1 MATRRAP
8 SIRLAAGS
16 ATVGCAGGL
25 VAVTA
30 FAAGRTTGLTA
41 LLIGAVELFLLAV
54 GLTIRSAAA
63 LTVAIAWLAA
73 TYAAA
78 AAGDGV
84 ALETAG
90 YAVGIVLLAELAFL
104 AIADADALAR
114 RAVVTAR
121 LLSLAKVLAASV
133 TVVAAVWAAA
143 QLRPPGSV
151 WLEPLGVAAAIVGT
165 LALLRAFR
173 PLPAAN
179 SEARDPPSCSS

>member
-16 ATVGCAGGL
+16 ATLGCAGGL
-25 VAVTA
+25 VAVPA
-30 FAAGRTTGLTA
+30 FAGRTTGLTA
-41 LLIGAVELFLLAV
+41 LLVGAVAVLLLAV

-73 TYAAA
+73 TYTAA

-90 YAVGIVLLAELAFL
+90 YAVGIVLLAELALL

-121 LLSLAKVLAASV
+121 LLSLAKALAASV
-133 TVVAAVWAAA
+133 AVVAAVWAAA

-173 PLPAAN
+173 PRPAAN